1 VRQGYDGQV
10 VTIKKGVA
18 ACYDCEPKP
27 APKGFAVCTIRS
39 TPDKPIHCIVWA
51 KYLFGLLFGV
61 KDDQNSITEGID
73 TTASVLELV
82 KKLFVDDINK
92 LVGMA
97 DLWKSRKPPT
107 PLDLTELTPILE
119 NGGAEVQR
127 SALDDHA
134 VWPLAHNCAVLAERY
149 NKLRRR
155 REEATSLEFDKD
167 DDEALDFVL
176 CASNLRAHVF
186 DIELQSA
193 FRCKDIAGNI
203 IPAIATTNA
212 IIAGMMVMEAFKV
225 VDGRLEDCK
234 TQYKHREPTGRKS
247 MILIPSD
254 TDKPNPACTVCGG
267 DSAVTVTINTSKTPF
282 RFFLERILKQELGLS
297 EPVVDTGDNVIECY
311 REFEDRQ
318 DEARLHDLLKRTLN
332 DPAVG
337 IGHNAELNIEDE
349 GQRIKSRLLVFHSDD
364 MDVEGEKQYA
374 LVRREG
380 GAPSAPAPEAEKSAA
395 AASAPVEEEDDD
407 LIIMDE
413 VTVQAAAAG
422 PGPGA
427 KRGRADNGAGADG
440 DGDGGRKR
448 AKA

>member
-1 VRQGYDGQV
+1 M
-10 VTIKKGVA
+10 
-18 ACYDCEPKP
+18 
-27 APKGFAVCTIRS
+27 
-39 TPDKPIHCIVWA
+39 WA

-73 TTASVLELV
+73 IKDSVSDLV
-82 KKLFVDDINK
+82 KKLFVDDIQK
-92 LVGMA
+92 LVGMV

-107 PLDLTELTPILE
+107 PLDLTELLSILDS
-119 NGGAEVQR
+119 GGVGVER
-127 SALDDHA
+127 SSLDDHT
-134 VWPLAHNCAVLAERY
+134 VWPLTQNCAVLAERY

-155 REEATSLEFDKD
+155 RAEAASLEFDKD
-167 DDEALDFVL
+167 DDEAMDFVL

-186 DIELQSA
+186 GIELQSA

-225 VDGRLEDCK
+225 LDGRLEDCK

-254 TDKPNPACTVCGG
+254 PDKPNAACTVCGG

-282 RFFLERILKQELGLS
+282 RFFLERVLKQELGLS
-297 EPVVDTGDNVIECY
+297 EPIVDTGDNVIECY

-318 DEARLHDLLKRTLN
+318 DEARLNDLLGRPLS

-349 GQRIKSRLLVFHSDD
+349 GQRIKTKLLVFHSDD
-364 MDVEGEKQYA
+364 MDAEGEKQFA
-374 LVRREG
+374 LVRREE
-380 GAPSAPAPEAEKSAA
+380 GASAAPVPEPDPDSAA
-395 AASAPVEEEDDD
+395 AGVPEPSVEDEDD
-407 LIIMDE
+407 LVIMDGAP
-413 VTVQAAAAG
+413 TQGGG
-422 PGPGA
+422 PALVADKEPGA
-427 KRGRADNGAGADG
+427 KRGRAEEEDGGAGAGVEGEGPD
-440 DGDGGRKR
+440 RKR
-448 AKA
+448 AKP